1 MLHYHLF
8 NQQLSTMKK
17 EKSDVLTINEIT
29 YNTNLILYEK
39 DMTHVDYTKSTPL
52 LHVCMMHKFSF

>member
-1 MLHYHLF
+1 MFYL
-8 NQQLSTMKK
+8 NQQFNTMEK
-17 EKSDVLTINEIT
+17 EKPNVETRIEMT
-29 YNTNLILYEK
+29 YHINLIIYEK